1 MNFMDYLKR
10 NGSTSFETSSFD
22 IYNPRNESQ
31 EVEKNTQKPSSKEE
45 LLDDLF
51 DLELIDDF

>member
-31 EVEKNTQKPSSKEE
+31 EVEKNTQKPSS
-45 LLDDLF
+45 
-51 DLELIDDF
+51 